1 MLSSL
6 AAAAADSDHVAS
18 TICLSHRKQPGNSAD
33 SMMCGHSAASLEP
46 VHGTTRS
53 DMHLVEF
60 KENNVQSVIS
70 GEMAD
75 TRLHAVFQD
84 QLARMRILADRLQ
97 DSVSLIEQD
106 SSCPGYALDEAWMG
120 VLESLEPLVIQ
131 LHAAPYEQ
139 RVHLLEELASLHTKL
154 RALESLLDQTPSEHT
169 EDSHLSPVD
178 RINIASQKVH
188 DLEQLCQTRV
198 DSMQRMRDAYT
209 RIQRVLPDWDIAMP
223 ECTMLAQKDL
233 DICAE
238 ALSLITHEKESR
250 EVKIRSMFSELSS
263 VAARI
268 PSSEIPSHIQSLLD
282 DLSRGYSD
290 NLVDPTSE
298 TPVLCLD
305 LIEQLK
311 LALDELLGLL
321 HSLAKKLSTIVCEII
336 SFWDELGV
344 EPDERVTLLHDLH
357 KMFEYQELCESLR
370 TLWMVKMKSRVDELL
385 IQVKEF
391 WSKCCV
397 SDKSQSLFLAK
408 INNKQELVTLSQLY
422 ATYQLIYKSIDD
434 RNAILKKMKEFE
446 MTASDPK
453 RLFRPSFQ
461 LVEEERFRKTCYPTL
476 MKIEA
481 TLRDQIIAIELASGT
496 PFNIDGSRYLDALDY
511 EINGRFVNEAVFV
524 LEKSSHNRRKSYISS
539 INRHEDHAQ
548 HSFQVTTP
556 NRKTAGFPSQ
566 NHVNQTH
573 TQAVSSPATPL
584 HPAVSA
590 EVDSVTTIPGT
601 SQNRSSATLPLRN
614 RLAKSPSTPTLNTSR
629 CLSGWKP
636 SSARVSPALGLHRI
650 SMRKPVGL
658 VPVHNTLD
666 PVVTN
671 APICES
677 DQIDI

>member
-139 RVHLLEELASLHTKL
+139 RVHLLEELASLHVCTFSGSFSGSFSYITVMILLAKL

-178 RINIASQKVH
+178 KINIASQK
-188 DLEQLCQTRV
+188 
-198 DSMQRMRDAYT
+198 
-209 RIQRVLPDWDIAMP
+209 

>member
-188 DLEQLCQTRV
+188 DLEQ
-198 DSMQRMRDAYT
+198 
-209 RIQRVLPDWDIAMP
+209 